1 MSFGRFPDRWDQ
13 LLRSIEEE
21 EAGCGGWCLGSTYCV
36 LSSCILQALDGWI
49 PIFGQWTKW
58 GSDKLFAQQHI
69 GSVQKVKVKSLSHVQ
84 LFGTPWTVAHQA
96 SMSMGFSRQEYWSGL
111 PFHSPG
117 DLPDPRIEPGSPA
130 LQADALLSEPP
141 GKYAEVEFKSSSF
154 SLPLLGKKSSMRVL
168 RLTLTGQIWVLSHP
182 CSPPQASVTFWL
194 TRPGTRVLPW
204 NRTLRLTPLTT
215 WLQSWGGEEL
225 WSEKGG
231 WRLVGT
237 RSRWPLQTDTA
248 SWALM
253 SQGRLPLWKSIAAT
267 WHFLGDLGL
276 WAGKVWSG
284 GRLISE
290 SWAQNVG
297 VLFNCKVTH

>member
-117 DLPDPRIEPGSPA
+117 DLPNPGIEPKSPT
-130 LQADALLSEPP
+130 LQADALPTEPP
-141 GKYAEVEFKSSSF
+141 KACFYYHNIFLKNRKLLDRHTSAFSGSFWRDCFTILRVSWEIFHEIWWEIMRHEFLNF
-154 SLPLLGKKSSMRVL
+154 
-168 RLTLTGQIWVLSHP
+168 
-182 CSPPQASVTFWL
+182 F
-194 TRPGTRVLPW
+194 
-204 NRTLRLTPLTT
+204 
-215 WLQSWGGEEL
+215 
-225 WSEKGG
+225 
-231 WRLVGT
+231 
-237 RSRWPLQTDTA
+237 
-248 SWALM
+248 
-253 SQGRLPLWKSIAAT
+253 
-267 WHFLGDLGL
+267 FL
-276 WAGKVWSG
+276 
-284 GRLISE
+284 
-290 SWAQNVG
+290 
-297 VLFNCKVTH
+297 F